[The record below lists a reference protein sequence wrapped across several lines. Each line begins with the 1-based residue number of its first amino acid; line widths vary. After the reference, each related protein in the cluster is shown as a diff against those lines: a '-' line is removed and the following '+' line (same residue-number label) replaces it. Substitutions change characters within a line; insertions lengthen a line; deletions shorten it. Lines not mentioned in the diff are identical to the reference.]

1 MMKVSLRTVAAV
13 CALTLLVTA
22 DGCRRHRKTK
32 SAPNTTKYA
41 DNLQKIVAKTQ
52 LPKEMLD
59 AKELT
64 SLRWPNFSDYQPI
77 VAQFYDDRN
86 YEVAWTRDGAPTA
99 STNAMTVNVMRFISD
114 LRIGRVNP
122 SHFNFDINVQDKK
135 YDLAEFVSDN
145 AVDATDVPGLI
156 ARAEP
161 DSEQYRKTEEALA
174 HYLELAK
181 QQEQAG
187 AEPLPMVEKAVSVGG
202 SYPAAAQLLTRLQLE
217 GDVDG
222 GASESAKTTV
232 FDAEL
237 SDGVKS
243 YQHRHGIGED
253 GRLTPQTTKSL
264 NVPLTERVT
273 QLQNSLERWRWL
285 PDPYVN
291 PRLLVNLPEFVL
303 RGYTPEHKLDFTM
316 KVVVGKVVGE
326 HQTPVFT
333 HMMKYLVFRPYWN
346 VPVDIARK
354 ELVPHIVTNQGYL
367 ATKNFEVTNGKGV
380 VLTSYTAK
388 QVSQGGVMVRERP
401 GPKNSLGLVKFMFP
415 NQYDIYLHSTP
426 AVSLFDRTRRDFS
439 HGCIRVQK
447 PEDLAAW
454 VLQGQG
460 DWDLEKVQEAMNGGP
475 DNHAVS
481 LKTPLPIVIF
491 YATALVEEDGHVH
504 FFDDIYGYD
513 AEMQKV
519 LAKGPPYPP
528 RGGYPRISC
537 FDSMTCNLRCLQ
549 NRHSKWVTGKIVF
562 LKELRENLRLKRESP
577 GRWTGAFFN
586 SISIIAGWRN
596 SCAIVSA

>member
-1 MMKVSLRTVAAV
+1 
-13 CALTLLVTA
+13 
-22 DGCRRHRKTK
+22 
-32 SAPNTTKYA
+32 
-41 DNLQKIVAKTQ
+41 
-52 LPKEMLD
+52 
-59 AKELT
+59 
-64 SLRWPNFSDYQPI
+64 
-77 VAQFYDDRN
+77 
-86 YEVAWTRDGAPTA
+86 
-99 STNAMTVNVMRFISD
+99 
-114 LRIGRVNP
+114 
-122 SHFNFDINVQDKK
+122 
-135 YDLAEFVSDN
+135 
-145 AVDATDVPGLI
+145 
-156 ARAEP
+156 
-161 DSEQYRKTEEALA
+161 
-174 HYLELAK
+174 
-181 QQEQAG
+181 
-187 AEPLPMVEKAVSVGG
+187 
-202 SYPAAAQLLTRLQLE
+202 
-217 GDVDG
+217 
-222 GASESAKTTV
+222 
-232 FDAEL
+232 
-237 SDGVKS
+237 VKS

-519 LAKGPPYPP
+519 LAKGPPYPIKP
-528 RGGYPRISC
+528 DPVVPK
-537 FDSMTCNLRCLQ
+537 T
-549 NRHSKWVTGKIVF
+549 K
-562 LKELRENLRLKRESP
+562 P
-577 GRWTGAFFN
+577 GDTL
-586 SISIIAGWRN
+586 
-596 SCAIVSA
+596 